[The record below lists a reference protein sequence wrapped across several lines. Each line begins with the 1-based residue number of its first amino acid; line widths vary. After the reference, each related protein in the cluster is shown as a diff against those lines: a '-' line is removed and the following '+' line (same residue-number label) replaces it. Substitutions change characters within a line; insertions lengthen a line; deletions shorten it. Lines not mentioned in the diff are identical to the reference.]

1 MPKKEL
7 IIALKKSNLNYD
19 PSIIPQLWKLDNDLP
34 EHIVDLLLTSL
45 ESAEEEYP
53 EILNLLLTE
62 SGLTCTFDAQDKV
75 EMPLEISHDTLFYP

>member
-7 IIALKKSNLNYD
+7 IIALKKSSLDYD
-19 PSIIPQLWKLDNDLP
+19 PSIIPQLWTLDNDLP
-34 EHIVDLLLTSL
+34 EHIIDLLLTSL

-62 SGLTCTFDAQDKV
+62 SGLSCTCDAQKKM
-75 EMPLEISHDTLFYP
+75 EFPLEISHDALFYP

>member
-7 IIALKKSNLNYD
+7 IIALKKSNLDYD
-19 PSIIPQLWKLDNDLP
+19 PNIIPQLWKLDGGLP

-45 ESAEEEYP
+45 ESAQEEYP

-62 SGLTCTFDAQDKV
+62 GELTCTFDAQKEV
-75 EMPLEISHDTLFYP
+75 EFPFEISQNTPFCP